1 MDDETPDSAQQPAA
15 GDPWGPP
22 PTAPPQPP
30 TAAAPAFE
38 PPVPPDAAAPPAP
51 APPAPALA
59 EPVADPALLTLQ
71 PLAAG
76 TAPGWYRTTVGT
88 DLRYWDGLAWT
99 SRTTPGEEP
108 KATYGQRFRRRFW
121 IVLLVVSILYAIY
134 ALLGIARPGLFGTS
148 VERSSAYVVGSAIG
162 AVIGFFLLSLVIT
175 ALAAIVPGAQK
186 LDPSTGNP
194 RPSRV
199 RLWSVLAAVA
209 SAVVFTVAFFRSEP
223 VPVQTIA
230 TTKDGCHA
238 FMDTMET
245 VTRENVTESR
255 LKASMQELH
264 DEALTNDPQL
274 AADISPLITSPTK
287 ATTEKATTSILGRC
301 LDNGDITRDEIQ
313 TWLDKLKT
321 DLANLGG

>member
-1 MDDETPDSAQQPAA
+1 MDDETTDPAQQPAA
-15 GDPWGPP
+15 ADPWGPP
-22 PTAPPQPP
+22 P
-30 TAAAPAFE
+30 APAQPE
-38 PPVPPDAAAPPAP
+38 S
-51 APPAPALA
+51 
-59 EPVADPALLTLQ
+59 VADPALLGLH

-121 IVLLVVSILYAIY
+121 IVLLVVSILYALY

-148 VERSSAYVVGSAIG
+148 AERSSAYVVGSAIG
-162 AVIGFFLLSLVIT
+162 AVIGFFLLALVIT
-175 ALAAIVPGAQK
+175 SLAAIVPGAQK
-186 LDPSTGNP
+186 LDPSTGSP
-194 RPSRV
+194 RRSRV

-255 LKASMQELH
+255 LKATMQKLH
-264 DEALTNDPQL
+264 DEALLNDPQL
-274 AADISPLITSPTK
+274 AADISPLITTPTK
-287 ATTEKATTSILGRC
+287 AITEKATTSILGRC
-301 LDNGDITRDEIQ
+301 LDDGDITRDEIQ
-313 TWLDKLKT
+313 TWLDKLKA